1 MPFVVANSMA
11 NGRSLG
17 KPHSSYS
24 RSTNLAATTHVN
36 LNSSS
41 LPRSLMGSQ
50 STAKT
55 IFLLISM
62 VGWLIVG
69 ASLMYLTPLLADL
82 VVSSDLTHL
91 WMTNLSRGG
100 YNPMLAWVGGGA
112 ALAATVVGNIIWYQ
126 RFDGKL

>member
-1 MPFVVANSMA
+1 
-11 NGRSLG
+11 
-17 KPHSSYS
+17 
-24 RSTNLAATTHVN
+24 
-36 LNSSS
+36 
-41 LPRSLMGSQ
+41 MGSQ

-55 IFLLISM
+55 IFLLTSM

-69 ASLMYLTPLLADL
+69 AALMYLSPFMADL

-100 YNPMLAWVGGGA
+100 YNPMLAWVGGGI
-112 ALAATVVGNIIWYQ
+112 ALAATVAGNIIWYQ